1 MQYFTVNTIKIH
13 VNYLEN
19 FNYGENRENGA
30 LIQLW
35 EGDNAWLKEKNELQR
50 KDKQCDYTTKINKTK
65 PQQNQDRSQVTR

>member
-1 MQYFTVNTIKIH
+1 MQYITVNTIKIH

-19 FNYGENRENGA
+19 FNYGGNRENGA

-50 KDKQCDYTTKINKTK
+50 K
-65 PQQNQDRSQVTR
+65 R